1 MIKYLVNSAQWIFS
15 SIIRIKC
22 KIFLNRCLIPLIN
35 LNKET
40 EKIQFSEKIEMHNNS
55 KLL

>member
-15 SIIRIKC
+15 SVIRIKC
-22 KIFLNRCLIPLIN
+22 KMFLNRCLIPLIN

-40 EKIQFSEKIEMHNNS
+40 EKIQFSAKIEMQNS